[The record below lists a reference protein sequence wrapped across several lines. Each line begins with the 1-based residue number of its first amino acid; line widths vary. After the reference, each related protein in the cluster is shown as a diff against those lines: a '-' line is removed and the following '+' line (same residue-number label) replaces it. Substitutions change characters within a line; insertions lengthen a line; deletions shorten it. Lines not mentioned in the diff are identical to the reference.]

1 MNGTY
6 PDPYTLGIVPG
17 TTQNVDPSSA
27 WPIAGSAGTVVGTGT
42 GQHGVVPQ
50 TGGYGTMGSAFNNFW
65 LWLNQPLTQPISA
78 YSIFLLVGSVLI
90 AIILWNLILYH
101 IRIAA
106 ESL

>member
-1 MNGTY
+1 MDMQN
-6 PDPYTLGIVPG
+6 PWTLGIIPG

-27 WPIAGSAGTVVGTGT
+27 WPIAGTAGAAAGTGT
-42 GQHGVVPQ
+42 GQHGITPM
-50 TGGYGTMGSAFNNFW
+50 TGGTGVANAINNFW
-65 LWLNQPLTQPISA
+65 EWLNAPLTQPISA
-78 YSIFLLVGSVLI
+78 YSIFLIVGSIIV

>member
-1 MNGTY
+1 MDGTN
-6 PDPYTLGIVPG
+6 PWTLGVVPG

-27 WPIAGSAGTVVGTGT
+27 WPIAGNAGAAVGTGT
-42 GQHGVVPQ
+42 GQHGIVPL
-50 TGGYGTMGSAFNNFW
+50 TGGTGLGNAINNFW
-65 LWLNQPLTQPISA
+65 TWLNQPLTQPISA
-78 YSIFLLVGSVLI
+78 YSIFILVGSIII